1 MKVRILEAS
10 NTQYLPF
17 QDQAHCQ
24 RKDIEAPRKFSFSL
38 SMISYIVTEMAFELL
53 DTSYSPLA

>member
-1 MKVRILEAS
+1 MCQTLNI
-10 NTQYLPF
+10 YPF
-17 QDQAHCQ
+17 QDQAQCQ

-38 SMISYIVTEMAFELL
+38 SMIRYIVTEIAFELL